1 MEKESVLVIDN
12 NNFDRNDAPL
22 EIEIMEF
29 NDNNNNTN
37 KPVSNFSDFS
47 KYINNDSTSKWSR
60 NDEKIVKKFIL
71 KGLAY
76 KTLYNQSFYKYS
88 TDYKLITWPL
98 IILTCI
104 SIGLQM
110 IASTFINITVN
121 DKTGGILTII
131 TTVSS
136 ITVSILTYLQAI
148 NTFKNLSNGC
158 RKAGIAFSEYA
169 DQLNTI
175 LTLKKSQRA
184 NTSEVIQIM
193 QSDYKKLM
201 NMYSDYQIPDNI
213 YKNFIKEHQNDSV
226 IIDFS
231 LNMNENTDID
241 KNIINKFLD
250 SIIDIKNNITPSSS
264 TNNLYKN

>member
-1 MEKESVLVIDN
+1 MEKDSVLVIDN
-12 NNFDRNDAPL
+12 NNFDKTDAPV
-22 EIEIMEF
+22 EIEVMEF
-29 NDNNNNTN
+29 NDNNDDDVKSVN
-37 KPVSNFSDFS
+37 NFSDFS
-47 KYINNDSTSKWSR
+47 KYINNNSTSKWSR
-60 NDEKIVKKFIL
+60 SDEKIVKKYIL

-88 TDYKLITWPL
+88 HDYKLITWPL
-98 IILTCI
+98 VILTCI

-131 TTVSS
+131 TTATS

-148 NTFKNLSNGC
+148 NSFKNLSNGC

-175 LTLKKSQRA
+175 LTLNKTQRA

-201 NMYSDYQIPDNI
+201 NMYSDFQIPDNI
-213 YKNFIKEHQNDSV
+213 YKNFIKEHQNNSV

-231 LNMNENTDID
+231 LNMNEDNDFGKNT
-241 KNIINKFLD
+241 IINKFLD
-250 SIIDIKNNITPSSS
+250 SIIDIKNNL
-264 TNNLYKN
+264 NN